1 MKETQATPSP
11 KLATDVSTTAAN
23 AQRRA
28 FLRHGGLFLGVLSA
42 GALLASRRAR
52 ADDGMLSQASV
63 QYQRMPHNGQ
73 MCSNCAYFIPGKTA
87 TDTGSCRLVDGTIY
101 PNGWCVR
108 FSS

>member
-1 MKETQATPSP
+1 MKLTAQ
-11 KLATDVSTTAAN
+11 LAASDN

-28 FLRHGGLFLGVLSA
+28 FLRSGGLFLAVLTT
-42 GALLASRRAR
+42 GAVLASRQAR

-63 QYQRMPHNGQ
+63 HYQKMPRDGQ
-73 MCSNCAYFIPGKTA
+73 KCSDCAYFIPGKTA
-87 TDTGSCRLVDGTIY
+87 TAAGSCRLVDGTID

>member
-1 MKETQATPSP
+1 MHDTPHTLDASP
-11 KLATDVSTTAAN
+11 VAAN

-42 GALLASRRAR
+42 GAILAGRQAR

-63 QYQRMPHNGQ
+63 HYQRMPHDGH
-73 MCSNCAYFIPGKTA
+73 MCSNCAYFIPGSSPTA
-87 TDTGSCRLVDGTIY
+87 TGSCRLVSGTIY
-101 PNGWCVR
+101 PNGWCER